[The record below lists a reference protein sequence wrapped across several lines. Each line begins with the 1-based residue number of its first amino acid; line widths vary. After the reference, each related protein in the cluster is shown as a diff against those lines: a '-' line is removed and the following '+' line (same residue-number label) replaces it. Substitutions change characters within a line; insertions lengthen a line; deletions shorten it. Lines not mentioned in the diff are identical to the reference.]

1 MENLVLNPNGVFK
14 VQPKS
19 SNLNSKFIE
28 ANTQE
33 ISLEEIRD
41 KHIIPVFLK
50 DNEPVISQVEFVEV
64 VSEVARAHF
73 GIPFTPDANVRV
85 SHPIKGRVYEA
96 RNKKANELLDHEKT
110 IYYER
115 MAFMLEIPGIST
127 DVAGNRLNLTVGG
140 VKAYNLDNMNSAKGS
155 NEHFKV
161 FVGFKNTVCTN
172 LCISTDGAKLDLGVK
187 SLDELF
193 KEVRALLAGYD
204 ENTHL
209 KQMQVL
215 KDYELSER
223 QFAQILGKGRL
234 YQYLPKLEKSN
245 VPALL
250 INDTQI
256 SRVAEHYYSDKNFKR
271 SKSGKIDLW
280 RFYNLMTGAVKSSYI
295 DKFVERELN
304 SFDFTLQVK
313 QALDS
318 GPEGFWY
325 LN

>member
-1 MENLVLNPNGVFK
+1 MENLVLNPNGVFE
-14 VQPKS
+14 VPPKS

-28 ANTQE
+28 ANTEE
-33 ISLEEIRD
+33 ISLAEIRD

-50 DNEPVISQVEFVEV
+50 DNEPAISQVDFVEV
-64 VSEVARAHF
+64 VSEATRFHF
-73 GIPFTPDANVRV
+73 GIPFTPDANIRV

-96 RNKKANELLDHEKT
+96 RHKKAQELLDHEKT

-127 DVAGNRLNLTVGG
+127 EIGGNKLNLTVGG
-140 VKAYNLDNMNSAKGS
+140 VKAYNLDNINTSKGS

-172 LCISTDGAKLDLGVK
+172 LCIATDGVKLDLGVK
-187 SLDELF
+187 SLDELYQ
-193 KEVRALLAGYD
+193 EMLNLLSNYSENSHLNQMNQLQDYD
-204 ENTHL
+204 LT
-209 KQMQVL
+209 
-215 KDYELSER
+215 ER

-234 YQYLPKLEKSN
+234 YQYLPKSEKLEI
-245 VPALL
+245 PELL

-256 SRVAEHYYSDKNFKR
+256 SRVAEHYYSDRNFKR
-271 SKSGKIDLW
+271 SKNGKIDLW

>member
-1 MENLVLNPNGVFK
+1 MENLVLNPNGVFE
-14 VQPKS
+14 VPPKS
-19 SNLNSKFIE
+19 SNLNSQFIE

-33 ISLEEIRD
+33 INLNEIRD

-50 DNEPVISQVEFVEV
+50 DNEPAISQVDFVEV
-64 VSEVARAHF
+64 VSEAARVHF
-73 GIPFTPDANVRV
+73 GMPFTPNVSIRV

-96 RNKKANELLDHEKT
+96 RQKKAQDLLDHEKT

-127 DVAGNRLNLTVGG
+127 EVAGNRLNLTVGG
-140 VKAYNLDNMNSAKGS
+140 VKAYNLDNMNTSKGS

-172 LCISTDGAKLDLGVK
+172 LCVSTDGVKLDLGVK

-193 KEVRALLAGYD
+193 GEVRGLLSRYNDNNHLHQMAALQ
-204 ENTHL
+204 E
-209 KQMQVL
+209 
-215 KDYELSER
+215 YELSEQ

-234 YQYLPKLEKSN
+234 YQYLPKSEKSQ
-245 VPALL
+245 VPELL

-256 SRVAEHYYSDKNFKR
+256 SRVAEHYYSDRNFKR

>member
-1 MENLVLNPNGVFK
+1 MLNPNGVFE

-33 ISLEEIRD
+33 ISLDEIRD
-41 KHIIPVFLK
+41 RHIIPVYLK
-50 DNEPVISQVEFVEV
+50 DNEPAISQVDFVEV
-64 VSEVARAHF
+64 VSEATRSHF
-73 GIPFTPDANVRV
+73 GIPFTPDANIRV

-96 RNKKANELLDHEKT
+96 RQKKAQDLMDHEKT

-115 MAFMLEIPGIST
+115 MAFMIELPGIST
-127 DVAGNRLNLTVGG
+127 EVGGNRLNLTVGG
-140 VKAYNLDNMNSAKGS
+140 VKAYNLDNMNTSKGS

-172 LCISTDGAKLDLGVK
+172 LCIATDGVKLDLGVK
-187 SLDELF
+187 SLDELYQS
-193 KEVRALLAGYD
+193 VLNLLSNYN
-204 ENTHL
+204 EKTHL
-209 KQMQVL
+209 DQMKHLQ
-215 KDYELSER
+215 DYELSES

-234 YQYLPKLEKSN
+234 YQYLPKSEKLEI
-245 VPALL
+245 PELL
-250 INDTQI
+250 ISDTQI
-256 SRVAEHYYSDKNFKR
+256 SRVAEHYYLDNNFKR
-271 SKSGKIDLW
+271 SKNGSIDLW

-318 GPEGFWY
+318 SPERFWY